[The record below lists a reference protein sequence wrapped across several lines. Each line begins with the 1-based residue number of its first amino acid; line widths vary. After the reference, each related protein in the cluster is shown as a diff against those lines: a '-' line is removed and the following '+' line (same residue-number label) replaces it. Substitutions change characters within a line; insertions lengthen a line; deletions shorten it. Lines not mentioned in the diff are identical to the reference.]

1 MGSDATHGESRGARY
16 RLGRCGRPPRL
27 RGLGRAG
34 GRRRGN
40 TLNGEIWERWSTRT
54 GNLMEEF
61 ATEAA
66 ARVAVAEIVAEFG
79 PAYLDAVVLL
89 RGPISGEGDRQPV
102 ASGAALVALTRQEQT
117 NADRST
123 PTSMQRTDDEPGTRE
138 REATA
143 LPPRPDRSALTDPR
157 ARHPVSPAPDPPR
170 RGRKVRRP
178 RFARVGAMLWARVA
192 VPASESQS
200 APAPSPTRLRQ
211 QRVLSHRALPAGAHT
226 AVARPPACAP
236 AADS

>member
-1 MGSDATHGESRGARY
+1 M
-16 RLGRCGRPPRL
+16 
-27 RGLGRAG
+27 
-34 GRRRGN
+34 
-40 TLNGEIWERWSTRT
+40 NGEIWELWSTRT

-66 ARVAVAEIVAEFG
+66 ALAAVAEIITAFG
-79 PAYLDAVVLL
+79 PASLDAVVLF

-117 NADRST
+117 HADRST
-123 PTSMQRTDDEPGTRE
+123 PSAMQRTDDEPGARE
-138 REATA
+138 RAATA
-143 LPPRPDRSALTDPR
+143 LPPRPDRAALTDPR
-157 ARHPVSPAPDPPR
+157 ARHPAPPAPDPPR
-170 RGRKVRRP
+170 RGRKIRRP
-178 RFARVGAMLWARVA
+178 RFARVGAKLRARIA
-192 VPASESQS
+192 VPASAPRS

-211 QRVLSHRALPAGAHT
+211 QRVRLRPALPAGARG